1 MKESTGELG
10 GTVVVII
17 ALIALVG
24 IISALNGPLKNWVN
38 DKFNDLTKES
48 AKPTTIVTPVE
59 DGLLR

>member
-24 IISALNGPLKNWVN
+24 IISALNGPLKNWVK
-38 DKFNDLTKES
+38 DKFNNLTKQNVR
-48 AKPTTIVTPVE
+48 TTIVSPIE
-59 DGLLR
+59 DGLWR